1 MIYFLFYLR
10 NIKQKQAKMNKTQ
23 NKNNVIINNI
33 SLEYNKYDISTLEEN
48 VKKFSLWKLLKT
60 QTLTPDFCVKYI
72 LNEDYASCDEDT
84 YICWQNV
91 LQCQSHITKDEL
103 MGAIKKGQEQEQEQE
118 LEQELELEKDQKRVH
133 DQNKVNEM

>member
-1 MIYFLFYLR
+1 MSE
-10 NIKQKQAKMNKTQ
+10 TQ

-48 VKKFSLWKLLKT
+48 IKKFSLWKLLKT

-91 LQCQSHITKDEL
+91 LQCQTHITKDEL
-103 MGAIKKGQEQEQEQE
+103 MDAIKKGQEQEVEQEQ
-118 LEQELELEKDQKRVH
+118 EKDQKRVH
-133 DQNKVNEM
+133 DQNKLNEM